1 MDNDE
6 FCPVFEAIQLLQEK
20 WTLHIVRALLGGPVG
35 FNELARRVGGVN
47 PATLASRLDHLVD
60 IGLCTKTV
68 HSTMPPRT
76 AYELTDAGV
85 ELQSVVEAID
95 GWGRRNLSAPLRAPI
110 RVSA

>member
-1 MDNDE
+1 MDND

-20 WTLHIVRALLGGPVG
+20 WTLHIVRALLDGPVG

-47 PATLASRLDHLVD
+47 PATLASRLDHLVEL
-60 IGLCTKTV
+60 GLVHKTI

-76 AYELTDAGV
+76 AYELCDAGV

-95 GWGRRNLSAPLRAPI
+95 DWGRRNLTGPLSTPVK
-110 RVSA
+110 VSA